1 MKLLLHACCGPCSLE
16 PVRILAEAGHEIT
29 IAYLNS
35 NIAPASEYEHRL
47 KTLLEWAKSQN
58 IPVIEGPYEPATWQ
72 NAVKQ
77 TWDGTQE
84 NRADRC
90 RACYRIRLEELAR
103 YAHEHGFEG
112 IGTTLTVSPYQYTDI
127 INEELERAA
136 APYEGL
142 SAVFQD
148 FREFYPQATIRSRE
162 LGMYRQNYCGCAY
175 SDAEAA
181 AERAERKAA
190 RKAAKAKEK
199 REKLMNMRTD
209 DFDYDLPDERIA
221 KYPLEERSASKLLV
235 YERGEISERRFRDIG
250 DILPEGT
257 LLVFNN
263 TKVIRARIIMHKPS
277 GARIEVFCLE
287 PHDPADY
294 ERAFAVKGSC
304 RWSCIVGNLK
314 KWKEGPL
321 VIDFEYEGRAERM
334 LAWREG
340 EGGREQIV
348 RFEWTA
354 DLTFGQLLEHLGR
367 IPIPPYLNRESQE
380 IDNTRYQ
387 TVYSKFEGSVAA
399 PTAGLH
405 FTPELIERMRT
416 QGFSFEEVTLHVG
429 AGTFLPV
436 KDRDAAAHPMHTE
449 HFEIRR
455 SSVERLLE
463 KWDNITAVGTTS
475 VRTLESLTALAWRIR
490 TSGAPDASRVIG
502 QWELY
507 DLPEVFTGREALQ
520 VLSDYMVREGIEKLK
535 AATQIMITPLGYRF
549 RIVRNIVTNFHQPKS
564 TLLLLVSAY
573 VGDDW
578 HRIYDYALTHDF
590 RFLSYGDS
598 SVLMR

>member
-1 MKLLLHACCGPCSLE
+1 M
-16 PVRILAEAGHEIT
+16 
-29 IAYLNS
+29 
-35 NIAPASEYEHRL
+35 
-47 KTLLEWAKSQN
+47 
-58 IPVIEGPYEPATWQ
+58 
-72 NAVKQ
+72 
-77 TWDGTQE
+77 
-84 NRADRC
+84 
-90 RACYRIRLEELAR
+90 
-103 YAHEHGFEG
+103 
-112 IGTTLTVSPYQYTDI
+112 
-127 INEELERAA
+127 
-136 APYEGL
+136 
-142 SAVFQD
+142 
-148 FREFYPQATIRSRE
+148 
-162 LGMYRQNYCGCAY
+162 
-175 SDAEAA
+175 
-181 AERAERKAA
+181 
-190 RKAAKAKEK
+190 
-199 REKLMNMRTD
+199 
-209 DFDYDLPDERIA
+209 
-221 KYPLEERSASKLLV
+221 
-235 YERGEISERRFRDIG
+235 
-250 DILPEGT
+250 
-257 LLVFNN
+257 FNN

-507 DLPEVFTGREALQ
+507 DLPEAFTGREALQ

>member
-1 MKLLLHACCGPCSLE
+1 ME
-16 PVRILAEAGHEIT
+16 RNIRI
-29 IAYLNS
+29 S
-35 NIAPASEYEHRL
+35 
-47 KTLLEWAKSQN
+47 
-58 IPVIEGPYEPATWQ
+58 
-72 NAVKQ
+72 
-77 TWDGTQE
+77 
-84 NRADRC
+84 
-90 RACYRIRLEELAR
+90 
-103 YAHEHGFEG
+103 
-112 IGTTLTVSPYQYTDI
+112 
-127 INEELERAA
+127 
-136 APYEGL
+136 
-142 SAVFQD
+142 
-148 FREFYPQATIRSRE
+148 
-162 LGMYRQNYCGCAY
+162 
-175 SDAEAA
+175 
-181 AERAERKAA
+181 
-190 RKAAKAKEK
+190 
-199 REKLMNMRTD
+199 
-209 DFDYDLPDERIA
+209 DYDYPLPEGRIA
-221 KYPLEERSASKLLV
+221 KFPLERREQSKLLV
-235 YERGEISERRFRDIG
+235 CRDGRIAEDRFERIGRF
-250 DILPEGT
+250 LPEGSM
-257 LLVFNN
+257 LVFNN
-263 TKVIRARIIMHKPS
+263 TKVIRARLIFHKAT
-277 GARIEVFCLE
+277 GARIEIFCLE
-287 PHDPADY
+287 PHAPADY
-294 ERAFAVKGSC
+294 ERAFAAHGRC
-304 RWSCIVGNLK
+304 RWQCIVGNLK
-314 KWKEGPL
+314 KWKDGPL
-321 VIDFEYEGRAERM
+321 QIAFG
-334 LAWREG
+334 L
-340 EGGREQIV
+340 GGRTYRLEATRTGDGGGHQIV
-348 RFEWTA
+348 EFVWDA
-354 DLTFGQLLEHLGR
+354 PLAFGQLLEELGR

>member
-1 MKLLLHACCGPCSLE
+1 ME
-16 PVRILAEAGHEIT
+16 RNIRI
-29 IAYLNS
+29 S
-35 NIAPASEYEHRL
+35 
-47 KTLLEWAKSQN
+47 
-58 IPVIEGPYEPATWQ
+58 
-72 NAVKQ
+72 
-77 TWDGTQE
+77 
-84 NRADRC
+84 
-90 RACYRIRLEELAR
+90 
-103 YAHEHGFEG
+103 
-112 IGTTLTVSPYQYTDI
+112 
-127 INEELERAA
+127 
-136 APYEGL
+136 
-142 SAVFQD
+142 
-148 FREFYPQATIRSRE
+148 
-162 LGMYRQNYCGCAY
+162 
-175 SDAEAA
+175 
-181 AERAERKAA
+181 
-190 RKAAKAKEK
+190 
-199 REKLMNMRTD
+199 
-209 DFDYDLPDERIA
+209 DYDYPLPEGRIA
-221 KYPLEERSASKLLV
+221 KFPLERREQSKLLV
-235 YERGEISERRFRDIG
+235 CRDGRIAEDRFERIGRF
-250 DILPEGT
+250 LPEGSM
-257 LLVFNN
+257 LVFNN
-263 TKVIRARIIMHKPS
+263 TKVIRARLIFHKAT
-277 GARIEVFCLE
+277 GARIEIFCLE
-287 PHDPADY
+287 PHVPADY
-294 ERAFAVKGSC
+294 ERAFAAHGRC
-304 RWSCIVGNLK
+304 RWQCIVGNLK
-314 KWKEGPL
+314 KWKDGPL
-321 VIDFEYEGRAERM
+321 QIAFG
-334 LAWREG
+334 L
-340 EGGREQIV
+340 GGRTYRLEATRTGDGGGHQIV
-348 RFEWTA
+348 EFVWDA
-354 DLTFGQLLEHLGR
+354 PLAFGQLLEELGR

-507 DLPEVFTGREALQ
+507 DLPEAFTGREALQ